1 MIAQA
6 SSFFRD
12 IDCAILFTEKLL
24 YEVYMHLTEVIDRN
38 IITVIDLE
46 TTGLDCTQDYI
57 IEVGAVKIG
66 GWHKVNGKDGQA
78 LIDKG
83 NIIGQY
89 SSLVSCPVKL
99 SEKIVQLT
107 GISDSVLNSA
117 PAINIVLK
125 NLKEFVGDSIIVGHN
140 IEFDCGFLHA
150 HGSRYNIDFTNRKL
164 DTITIAKTIFRDKV
178 QSYSLSAL
186 TKMFGIRYMPH
197 CALNDALA
205 TAQLFLELA
214 QRDDEAHCRY

>member
-1 MIAQA
+1 
-6 SSFFRD
+6 
-12 IDCAILFTEKLL
+12 
-24 YEVYMHLTEVIDRN
+24 MHLTEVIDRN

-46 TTGLDCTQDYI
+46 TTGLDCTQNYI

-107 GISDSVLNSA
+107 GISDLILNNA
-117 PAINIVLK
+117 PTIDVVLK
-125 NLKEFVGDSIIVGHN
+125 KLKEFVGDSIVVGHN
-140 IEFDCGFLHA
+140 IEFDYSFLHA
-150 HGSRYNIDFTNRKL
+150 HGGRYGISFNNRKL
-164 DTITIAKTIFRDKV
+164 DTITIAKTIFRDKIP
-178 QSYSLSAL
+178 SYSLSAL

>member
-46 TTGLDCTQDYI
+46 TTGLDCTQNYI

-107 GISDSVLNSA
+107 GISDSILNNA
-117 PAINIVLK
+117 PTIDVVLK
-125 NLKEFVGDSIIVGHN
+125 KLKEFVGDSIVVGHN
-140 IEFDCGFLHA
+140 IEFDYSFLHA
-150 HGSRYNIDFTNRKL
+150 HGGRYGISFNNRKQ
-164 DTITIAKTIFRDKV
+164 DTITIAKTIFRDKIP
-178 QSYSLSAL
+178 SYSLSAL

>member
-1 MIAQA
+1 
-6 SSFFRD
+6 
-12 IDCAILFTEKLL
+12 
-24 YEVYMHLTEVIDRN
+24 MHLTEVIDRN

-89 SSLVSCPVKL
+89 SFLVSCPVKL

-107 GISDSVLNSA
+107 GISDSILNNA
-117 PAINIVLK
+117 PAIDVALK

-140 IEFDCGFLHA
+140 IEFDFGFLHT
-150 HGSRYNIDFTNRKL
+150 HSGRYGIEFTNQKL

-186 TKMFGIRYMPH
+186 TKMFGIRYMSH
-197 CALNDALA
+197 RALNDALA

-214 QRDDEAHCRY
+214 QRDDEAHCGY

>member
-1 MIAQA
+1 
-6 SSFFRD
+6 
-12 IDCAILFTEKLL
+12 
-24 YEVYMHLTEVIDRN
+24 MHLTEVIDRN

-46 TTGLDCTQDYI
+46 TTGLDCTQNYI

-107 GISDSVLNSA
+107 GISDLILNNA
-117 PAINIVLK
+117 PTIDVVLK
-125 NLKEFVGDSIIVGHN
+125 KLKEFVGDSIVVGHN
-140 IEFDCGFLHA
+140 IEFDYSFLHA
-150 HGSRYNIDFTNRKL
+150 HGGRYGISFNNRKQ
-164 DTITIAKTIFRDKV
+164 DTITIAKTIFRDKIP
-178 QSYSLSAL
+178 SYSLSAL

>member
-1 MIAQA
+1 
-6 SSFFRD
+6 
-12 IDCAILFTEKLL
+12 
-24 YEVYMHLTEVIDRN
+24 MHLTEVIDRN

-46 TTGLDCTQDYI
+46 TTGLDCTQNYI

-107 GISDSVLNSA
+107 GISDSILNNA
-117 PAINIVLK
+117 PTIDVVLK
-125 NLKEFVGDSIIVGHN
+125 KLKEFVGDSIVVGHN
-140 IEFDCGFLHA
+140 IEFDYSFLHA
-150 HGSRYNIDFTNRKL
+150 HGGRYGISFNNRKQ
-164 DTITIAKTIFRDKV
+164 DTITIAKTIFRDKIP
-178 QSYSLSAL
+178 SYSLSAL

>member
-1 MIAQA
+1 M
-6 SSFFRD
+6 R
-12 IDCAILFTEKLL
+12 
-24 YEVYMHLTEVIDRN
+24 LTELIDRD

-46 TTGLDCTQDYI
+46 TTGLDCIQDYI

-107 GISDSVLNSA
+107 GISDSILNNA
-117 PAINIVLK
+117 PAIDVALK

-140 IEFDCGFLHA
+140 IEFDFGFLHT
-150 HGSRYNIDFTNRKL
+150 HSGRYGIEFTNRKL

-186 TKMFGIRYMPH
+186 TKMFGIRYMSH
-197 CALNDALA
+197 RALNDALA

-214 QRDDEAHCRY
+214 QRDDEAHCGY

>member
-24 YEVYMHLTEVIDRN
+24 YEVYMHLTEVIDSD

-107 GISDSVLNSA
+107 GISDSILNNA
-117 PAINIVLK
+117 PAIDVALK

-140 IEFDCGFLHA
+140 IEFDFGFLHT
-150 HGSRYNIDFTNRKL
+150 HSGRYGIEFTNRKL

-186 TKMFGIRYMPH
+186 TKMFGIRYMSH
-197 CALNDALA
+197 RALNDALA

-214 QRDDEAHCRY
+214 QRDDEAHCGY

>member
-1 MIAQA
+1 
-6 SSFFRD
+6 
-12 IDCAILFTEKLL
+12 
-24 YEVYMHLTEVIDRN
+24 MHLTEVIDRN

-107 GISDSVLNSA
+107 GISDSILNNA
-117 PAINIVLK
+117 PAIDVALK

-140 IEFDCGFLHA
+140 IEFDFGFLHT
-150 HGSRYNIDFTNRKL
+150 HSGRYGIEFTNRKL

-186 TKMFGIRYMPH
+186 TKMFGIRYMSH
-197 CALNDALA
+197 RALNDALA

-214 QRDDEAHCRY
+214 QRDDEAHCGY

>member
-1 MIAQA
+1 
-6 SSFFRD
+6 
-12 IDCAILFTEKLL
+12 
-24 YEVYMHLTEVIDRN
+24 MHLTEVIDRN

-57 IEVGAVKIG
+57 IEVDAVKIG

-99 SEKIVQLT
+99 LEKIVQLT
-107 GISDSVLNSA
+107 GISDSILNNA
-117 PAINIVLK
+117 PAIDVALK

-140 IEFDCGFLHA
+140 IEFDFGFLHT
-150 HGSRYNIDFTNRKL
+150 HSGRYGIEFTNRKL

>member
-1 MIAQA
+1 
-6 SSFFRD
+6 
-12 IDCAILFTEKLL
+12 
-24 YEVYMHLTEVIDRN
+24 MHLTEVIDRN

-66 GWHKVNGKDGQA
+66 GWHKVKGKDGQA

-89 SSLVSCPVKL
+89 SSFVHCPVKL
-99 SEKIVQLT
+99 SEKVVQLT

-164 DTITIAKTIFRDKV
+164 DTISIAKTIFRDKI
-178 QSYSLSAL
+178 QSYSLSML
-186 TKMFGIRYMPH
+186 TKMFGIRYQPH
-197 CALNDALA
+197 RALNDALA

-214 QRDDEAHCRY
+214 QRDDEAHCGY

>member
-1 MIAQA
+1 
-6 SSFFRD
+6 
-12 IDCAILFTEKLL
+12 
-24 YEVYMHLTEVIDRN
+24 MHLTEVIDRN

-66 GWHKVNGKDGQA
+66 GWHKVNDKDGQA

-99 SEKIVQLT
+99 SEKVVQLT
-107 GISDSVLNSA
+107 GISDSILNNA
-117 PAINIVLK
+117 PAIDIVLK
-125 NLKEFVGDSIIVGHN
+125 KLKEFVGDSIIVGHN
-140 IEFDCGFLHA
+140 IEFDFGFLHT
-150 HGSRYNIDFTNRKL
+150 HSGRYGIEFTNRKL
-164 DTITIAKTIFRDKV
+164 DTITIAKTIFRDKI

-186 TKMFGIRYMPH
+186 TKMFGIRYQPH
-197 CALNDALA
+197 RALNDALA
-205 TAQLFLELA
+205 ATLLFLELA
-214 QRDDEAHCRY
+214 QRDDEAPCGY

>member
-1 MIAQA
+1 
-6 SSFFRD
+6 
-12 IDCAILFTEKLL
+12 
-24 YEVYMHLTEVIDRN
+24 MHLTEVIDRN

-57 IEVGAVKIG
+57 IEVDAVKIG

-107 GISDSVLNSA
+107 GISDSILNNA
-117 PAINIVLK
+117 PAIDVALK

-140 IEFDCGFLHA
+140 IEFDFGFLHT
-150 HGSRYNIDFTNRKL
+150 HSGRYGIEFTNRKL

>member
-1 MIAQA
+1 
-6 SSFFRD
+6 
-12 IDCAILFTEKLL
+12 
-24 YEVYMHLTEVIDRN
+24 MHLTEVIDRN

>member
-1 MIAQA
+1 
-6 SSFFRD
+6 
-12 IDCAILFTEKLL
+12 
-24 YEVYMHLTEVIDRN
+24 MHLTEVIDSD

-107 GISDSVLNSA
+107 GISDSILNNA
-117 PAINIVLK
+117 PAIDVALK

-140 IEFDCGFLHA
+140 IEFDFGFLHT
-150 HGSRYNIDFTNRKL
+150 HSGRYGIEFTNRKL

-186 TKMFGIRYMPH
+186 TKMFGIRYMSH
-197 CALNDALA
+197 RALNDALA

-214 QRDDEAHCRY
+214 QRDDEAHCGY

>member
-1 MIAQA
+1 
-6 SSFFRD
+6 
-12 IDCAILFTEKLL
+12 
-24 YEVYMHLTEVIDRN
+24 MHLTEVIDSD

-107 GISDSVLNSA
+107 GISDSILNNA
-117 PAINIVLK
+117 PAIDVALK

-140 IEFDCGFLHA
+140 IEFDFGFLHT
-150 HGSRYNIDFTNRKL
+150 HGGRYGIEFTNRKL

-186 TKMFGIRYMPH
+186 TKMFGIRYMSH
-197 CALNDALA
+197 RALNDALA

-214 QRDDEAHCRY
+214 QRDDEAHCGY

>member
-1 MIAQA
+1 M
-6 SSFFRD
+6 R
-12 IDCAILFTEKLL
+12 
-24 YEVYMHLTEVIDRN
+24 LTELIDRD

-46 TTGLDCTQDYI
+46 TTGLDCIQDYI

-66 GWHKVNGKDGQA
+66 GWHKVKGKDGQA

-89 SSLVSCPVKL
+89 SSFVYCPIKL
-99 SEKIVQLT
+99 SEKVVQLT

-164 DTITIAKTIFRDKV
+164 DTISIAKTIFRDKI
-178 QSYSLSAL
+178 QSYSLSML
-186 TKMFGIRYMPH
+186 TKMFGIRYQPH
-197 CALNDALA
+197 RALNDALA

-214 QRDDEAHCRY
+214 QRDDEAHCGY

>member
-6 SSFFRD
+6 LYFFRD

-107 GISDSVLNSA
+107 GISDSILNNA
-117 PAINIVLK
+117 PAIDVALK

-140 IEFDCGFLHA
+140 IEFDFGFLHT
-150 HGSRYNIDFTNRKL
+150 HSGRYGIEFTNRKL

-186 TKMFGIRYMPH
+186 TKMFGIRYMSH
-197 CALNDALA
+197 RALNDALA

-214 QRDDEAHCRY
+214 QRDDEAHCGY

>member
-1 MIAQA
+1 
-6 SSFFRD
+6 
-12 IDCAILFTEKLL
+12 
-24 YEVYMHLTEVIDRN
+24 MHLTEVIDRN

-107 GISDSVLNSA
+107 GISDSILNNA
-117 PAINIVLK
+117 PAIDVALK

-140 IEFDCGFLHA
+140 IEFDFGFLHT
-150 HGSRYNIDFTNRKL
+150 HSGRYGIEFTNRKL

-186 TKMFGIRYMPH
+186 TKMFGIRYMSH
-197 CALNDALA
+197 RALNDALA

-214 QRDDEAHCRY
+214 QRDGEAHCGY

>member
-1 MIAQA
+1 
-6 SSFFRD
+6 
-12 IDCAILFTEKLL
+12 
-24 YEVYMHLTEVIDRN
+24 MHLTEVIDRN

-46 TTGLDCTQDYI
+46 TTGLDCTQNYI

-107 GISDSVLNSA
+107 GISGSILNNA
-117 PAINIVLK
+117 PTIDVVLK
-125 NLKEFVGDSIIVGHN
+125 KLKEFVGDSIVVGHN
-140 IEFDCGFLHA
+140 IEFDYSFLHA
-150 HGSRYNIDFTNRKL
+150 HGGRYGISFNNRKQ
-164 DTITIAKTIFRDKV
+164 DTITIAKTIFRDKIP
-178 QSYSLSAL
+178 SYSLSAL

>member
-89 SSLVSCPVKL
+89 SFLVSCPVKL

-107 GISDSVLNSA
+107 GISDSILNNA
-117 PAINIVLK
+117 PAIDVALK

-140 IEFDCGFLHA
+140 IEFDFGFLHT
-150 HGSRYNIDFTNRKL
+150 HSGRYGIEFTNQKL

-186 TKMFGIRYMPH
+186 TKMFGIRYMSH
-197 CALNDALA
+197 RALNDALA

-214 QRDDEAHCRY
+214 QRDDEAHCGY